1 VVIEGGDV
9 ASGGRQGAVKMCM
22 SRDVAAVVGG
32 DACAWCSTMSSPC
45 LAQMG
50 SDRGT

>member
-1 VVIEGGDV
+1 MASKGRWGG
-9 ASGGRQGAVKMCM
+9 VKMRMHC
-22 SRDVAAVVGG
+22 DVVAVVGV